1 MLSLWP
7 TTSYRYLQNSFFSLS
22 SQQNCLQVKY
32 FVPILPGKKNNNNKN
47 RVQFRFVHFITLVN
61 FSVLKS
67 EFQFCPPPLAGSP
80 TFLLWKLWHKKEQ
93 RKEAW
98 KTKCLSASVHKCAIK
113 TLLISLLSIIKAVL
127 DN

>member
-1 MLSLWP
+1 MLSLWL
-7 TTSYRYLQNSFFSLS
+7 TTSYRYLQNSYFSLS
-22 SQQNCLQVKY
+22 SQQNCLQAKY
-32 FVPILPGKKNNNNKN
+32 FVPILPEKKKKKKED

-67 EFQFCPPPLAGSP
+67 ELQFCPPPLADSP

-98 KTKCLSASVHKCAIK
+98 KIKCLSASVHKCVIK
-113 TLLISLLSIIKAVL
+113 ILLISLPSIIKAVL